1 MNQYNKIKY
10 SIIARKQKDVFG
22 LFVRITFQGDVS
34 EINSR
39 ITVHHKY
46 EMDKQT
52 KFPVD
57 SQKRAQLKTFLE
69 QVKHYGRD
77 LLYNDLLTHPA
88 EISAAFKIK
97 KVKLIYFMELF
108 NDFILHQQA
117 QVRGGNLK
125 QGTLKNYYTTQ
136 KFLAR
141 FIQDCFHRKD
151 IQIKLYNRAFLD
163 KYYNWL
169 TDNTVSTNNGK
180 AKHFERLKRFTTL
193 MTAYERLPRDPF
205 LGFSLKKDRVARVFL
220 TIAETKAIR
229 DLQIDQP
236 KYAMTRDLFIFICHT
251 ALSYS
256 DLLAL
261 TEDKIEQT
269 KDGKIIRGKRV
280 KNGQPY
286 LIPLT
291 AEAERILKKYR
302 NHPIARR
309 KGLLLPVYENQ
320 VFNRQLKKIVL
331 MTGISK
337 TVTAHVGRH
346 TFATTA
352 LTSGVPLVTIQ
363 RVMGHADIRMTQHY
377 ARLIDDKLL
386 TDMQA
391 FKKMMN
397 NQPINNKPDYTAI
410 LRVV

>member
-1 MNQYNKIKY
+1 MNPINKIKY
-10 SIIARKQKDVFG
+10 SIVARKKRDLFG
-22 LFVRITFQGDVS
+22 LFVRITFDNEIS
-34 EINSR
+34 ELNSQ
-39 ITVHHKY
+39 ITIHAKS
-46 EMDKQT
+46 ELDPRSKLP
-52 KFPVD
+52 FD
-57 SQKRAQLKTFLE
+57 AQKRDRLEEFLE
-69 QVKHYGRD
+69 QVKHYGRE
-77 LLYNDLLTHPA
+77 LLYNDLLTHPS

-97 KVKLIYFMELF
+97 KVKTIHFMELF
-108 NDFILHQQA
+108 DEFIKHQEA
-117 QVRGGNLK
+117 QVRGGNLR
-125 QGTLKNYYTTQ
+125 QGTLKNYYTTR

-141 FIQDCFHRKD
+141 FIKDCFHRKD
-151 IQIKLYNRAFLD
+151 IQIKLFNRVFLD
-163 KYYNWL
+163 KFYNWL
-169 TDNTVSTNNGK
+169 TDNTESANNGK
-180 AKHFERLKRFTTL
+180 AKHFERLRRFTTL
-193 MTAYERLPRDPF
+193 MTSYERLPKDPF
-205 LGFSLKKDRVARVFL
+205 LSFKLKKDRVARVFL
-220 TIAETKAIR
+220 TIAETKAIA
-229 DLQIDQP
+229 DLNIDQP
-236 KYAMTRDLFIFICHT
+236 KYSMTRDLFIFICHT
-251 ALSYS
+251 SLSYS

-291 AEAERILKKYR
+291 DEAERILNKYKK
-302 NHPIARR
+302 HPIAQR
-309 KGLLLPVYENQ
+309 KYLLLPVYENQ
-320 VFNRQLKKIVL
+320 VFNRQIKVIARKA
-331 MTGISK
+331 GITK
-337 TVTAHVGRH
+337 VVTAHVGRH

-397 NQPINNKPDYTAI
+397 ESPSTTKTDYPTI